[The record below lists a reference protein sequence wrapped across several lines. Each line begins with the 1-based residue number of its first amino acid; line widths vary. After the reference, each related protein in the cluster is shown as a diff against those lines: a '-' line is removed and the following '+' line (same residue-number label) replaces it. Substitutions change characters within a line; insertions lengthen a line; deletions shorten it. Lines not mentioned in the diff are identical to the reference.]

1 MVATTGAQLLP
12 HDAVQTLISELL
24 PVTTILTP
32 NISEAQLLAKAA
44 EKPYGDIRSLDDMKK
59 VAKIIASLGPKYVLL
74 KGGHL
79 PLTTDGVI
87 ANGEAD
93 RDVIVNVLYGVD
105 QTWVFETEYLGSKNT
120 HGTGCSLACK
130 HNTIEIQ
137 KLLSLTIS

>member
-32 NISEAQLLAKAA
+32 NISEAQLLAKEAG
-44 EKPYGDIRSLDDMKK
+44 KSFNDIRSLDEMKK
-59 VAKIIASLGPKYVLL
+59 VAESIATLGPKYVLL

-79 PLTTDGVI
+79 PLRKDGTV

-93 RDVIVNVLYGVD
+93 RHVVVNVLYGEG
-105 QTWVFETEYLGSKNT
+105 QTWVFESDYSESRNT

-130 HNTIEIQ
+130 HTLRSSQGWI
-137 KLLSLTIS
+137 

>member
-32 NISEAQLLAKAA
+32 NISEAQLLAKEAGKPFDDIGSLNEMKQVA
-44 EKPYGDIRSLDDMKK
+44 ES
-59 VAKIIASLGPKYVLL
+59 IASLGPKYVLL

-79 PLTTDGVI
+79 PLSKDGTV

-93 RDVIVNVLYGVD
+93 RHVVVNVLHGEG
-105 QTWVFETEYLGSKNT
+105 QTWVFESDYIESRNT

-130 HNTIEIQ
+130 QMVH
-137 KLLSLTIS
+137 SFRG